1 MWEKTEHPG
10 TDRIWGENGE
20 FWGRKE
26 NMKDCGR
33 AQRNMS
39 AHKALW
45 EKEMWMR
52 TENYGRGNYWKED
65 NAGREK

>member
-1 MWEKTEHPG
+1 MWENIE
-10 TDRIWGENGE
+10 
-20 FWGRKE
+20 
-26 NMKDCGR
+26 DCGR

-65 NAGREK
+65 NVGREK